1 MAPNSLRFS
10 FISSLLW
17 FFGRVVLS
25 DVQIRLYDDW
35 LRNLLAKVCNFFN
48 RGCTRYEISCCVQRV
63 CVCFKCDKDSA
74 TILSIR
80 TTVSLTFDASSWR
93 RLANAATICSLRQYE
108 IATSIASISY
118 KPHTNAPA
126 ICSPDQ
132 IAAVSSEIMCLLLPR
147 FGALQVCLLYTA
159 VEHEHEIGSCVIV
172 ELTAGT
178 SKDNR

>member
-1 MAPNSLRFS
+1 MYVSVVCATFASCCASLYNKPIYYYYYYEICSLRS
-10 FISSLLW
+10 VISSTE
-17 FFGRVVLS
+17 VVNAMKFLVVYS
-25 DVQIRLYDDW
+25 EFVLNAI
-35 LRNLLAKVCNFFN
+35 N
-48 RGCTRYEISCCVQRV
+48 
-63 CVCFKCDKDSA
+63 KDSA

-126 ICSPDQ
+126 ICSTDQ